1 MQAVILAAGEGTRQ
15 RPLTW
20 SRPKAMIPV
29 ANRPILGHVI
39 GAVVESGIRD
49 IIVVVGYRKEQVI
62 RYLSELPFDV
72 RVAVQERQLGTA
84 HAIRSAGRYI
94 HDDFVVLPGDNYID
108 ADAIR
113 RVSGT
118 PYAMLV
124 RNHQSPSNFGVV
136 TLKRGYI
143 TSIVEKPSRAPSMT
157 VSTGIMALPQDAL
170 AGLRQNDLTTEI
182 DGWIE
187 SGMKIR
193 GVIAECWQDAIYPWD
208 LLRMNEVLLGMTV
221 PQKAG
226 QIDRT
231 AVIRGPVSI
240 GPDTVIGPYTVVTG
254 PAVIGDG
261 CVIGP
266 HACIGPGVSLGSRTV
281 IEPFCRINNSIL
293 MEDVEIGTH
302 SVIES
307 AVIGSGA
314 VLGDHTTATRKEGV
328 VEVDGGHIR
337 TSFGLIA
344 GDQADSGP
352 AMVYQNAVVGTNAV
366 LEGHRMIRSSVIPD
380 ESRVI

>member
-1 MQAVILAAGEGTRQ
+1 
-15 RPLTW
+15 
-20 SRPKAMIPV
+20 MIPV
-29 ANRPILGHVI
+29 ANCPILGHVI
-39 GAVVESGIRD
+39 GAVVKSGIRD
-49 IIVVVGYRKEQVI
+49 IVVVVGYRKEQVI
-62 RYLSELPFDV
+62 RYLSELPFEV

-84 HAIRSAGRYI
+84 HAIRAGGRYI

-124 RNHQSPSNFGVV
+124 RNHLTPSNFGVV
-136 TLKRGYI
+136 TLKRGYV
-143 TSIVEKPSRAPSMT
+143 TSIVEKPARAPSMT

-187 SGMKIR
+187 SGIKIK

-208 LLRMNEVLLGMTV
+208 LLRMNEALLGMTV

-231 AVIRGPVSI
+231 AVIRGAVSI
-240 GPDTVIGPYTVVTG
+240 GADTVIGPYTVVTG
-254 PAVIGDG
+254 PVVIGDG

-266 HACIGPGVSLGSRTV
+266 HACIGPGVSIGSRTV
-281 IEPFCRINNSIL
+281 IEPFCRLTNSIV
-293 MEDVEIGTH
+293 MEDVEIGSH

-307 AVIGSGA
+307 SVIGSGV
-314 VLGDHTTATRKEGV
+314 VLGDHTTATTMEGV
-328 VEVDGGHIR
+328 VDIGGELIR

-344 GDQADSGP
+344 GDQAESGP
-352 AMVYQNAVVGTNAV
+352 AMGYQNSVVGTNAI
-366 LEGHRMIRSSVIPD
+366 LDGHRLVRSSVIPD